1 MTLQCN
7 PSLNYFI
14 VKKGQYNRFEMAA
27 KGLLAAVPLDEIE
40 VSDINVRKT
49 AVNTDID
56 SLAENMRKNGLLQPV
71 VVLQEDGLYKL
82 IIGQRR
88 FLAAKKLGWEKIN
101 ALVLGQID
109 PIKATILSMSENI
122 HRRELPYRDMV
133 NACDVL
139 YDEYHD
145 IHLIA
150 DELGVSIQTVQNYLA
165 HRLVPEPIKKMVED
179 KKISRQDAL
188 RVTNA
193 TMKAIIDGD
202 LEKPLTIAKEI
213 SAMPKVQK
221 TRVLD
226 LAQTNPQLR
235 ADKIIDQSKRASRRI
250 KITLEFSDEYK
261 SKLEIA
267 AKDMDMDI
275 QDVVKS
281 AVIQWLKASGY
292 A

>member
-1 MTLQCN
+1 
-7 PSLNYFI
+7 
-14 VKKGQYNRFEMAA
+14 MAA
-27 KGLLAAVPLDEIE
+27 QGLLAAIPLDEVEISE
-40 VSDINVRKT
+40 LNVRKT
-49 AVNTDID
+49 KVNTDID

-71 VVLQEDGLYKL
+71 VVLQGEGAYQL

-88 FLAAKKLGWEKIN
+88 YLAAKKLGWEKIN

-139 YDEYHD
+139 FDEYRD
-145 IHLIA
+145 INLIA
-150 DELGVSIQTVQNYLA
+150 EELGVSPQTVQNYLA

-193 TMKAIIDGD
+193 TMAAIIDGD

-213 SAMPKVQK
+213 AAMPKIQK
-221 TRVLD
+221 KRVLEI
-226 LAQTNPQLR
+226 AQSNPQLTV
-235 ADKIIDQSKRASRRI
+235 DKIIDNSKRASRRI

>member
-1 MTLQCN
+1 
-7 PSLNYFI
+7 
-14 VKKGQYNRFEMAA
+14 MAA